1 MMTVVVAEHE
11 DDEKDINMKS
21 NSPSSLLDLNTFFH
35 RKKGD
40 GVWADEDVYFSMK
53 IEIEKD

>member
-1 MMTVVVAEHE
+1 
-11 DDEKDINMKS
+11 MKRNYS
-21 NSPSSLLDLNTFFH
+21 FSLLDLDRFFH

-53 IEIEKD
+53 MEIEKG